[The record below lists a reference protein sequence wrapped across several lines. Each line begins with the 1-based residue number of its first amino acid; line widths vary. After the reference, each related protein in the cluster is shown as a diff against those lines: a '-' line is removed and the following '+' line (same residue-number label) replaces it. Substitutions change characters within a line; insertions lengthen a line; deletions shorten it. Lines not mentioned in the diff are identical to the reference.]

1 MSGKIERFNSVTG
14 SITMTNDP
22 QASPK
27 IPFGPA
33 SGGIVVVDSVTG
45 NAGTINWY
53 TSFTASEQAKPVFV
67 DGAVLSTNVSPGQAY
82 PLPDGLFGSPFVVGV
97 TNSDTITVR
106 LSVKG

>member
-1 MSGKIERFNSVTG
+1 MSGKIERFNSVTD

-22 QASPK
+22 AASPK

-33 SGGIVVVDSVTG
+33 SGGIVIVDSVST
-45 NAGTINWY
+45 AATINWY
-53 TSFTASEQAKPVFV
+53 TAFTASEQAKPVYV
-67 DGAVLSTNVSPGQAY
+67 DGAVLSTAVSPGQAY

-97 TNSDTITVR
+97 TDAGTAVIR